1 MSGEQAT
8 GGAQRHQADLPDDG
22 RSPSAAGRR
31 FGATEL
37 PPQMQRVVK
46 KAIVLEWVTLGV
58 MALTITAVGI
68 VMGSSQAMRAAWIED
83 LLSLIPPIAF
93 LVAIRVINRPPSRN
107 RPYGNH
113 RAVGVGH
120 LVASV
125 ALLVM
130 GALLV
135 VDSALGLITGEHP
148 PIGTFHLFGQTVW
161 QGWFMIGIMLLSVP
175 GPVILGRMKL
185 KLAEQ
190 LHDKVLYADADMNT
204 ADWQTGLATAV
215 GVAGVGLGLWW
226 FDAAA
231 ALFVGASI
239 LKDGLSNVAT
249 AITDLADSRARELE
263 GTGPHPLISELE
275 HCAQT
280 TDWVEQAGARVRD
293 EGHVFH
299 VELFVVPRS
308 AGGTAGG
315 AGTGSHAAG
324 ARPAPVPVDV
334 RALEELR
341 GRIVD
346 LDWKLEDVV
355 VVPVTELP
363 QEVRPSPDN

>member
-1 MSGEQAT
+1 MSG
-8 GGAQRHQADLPDDG
+8 AQHHQADLPDDG
-22 RSPSAAGRR
+22 PSPSTGGRR

-37 PPQMQRVVK
+37 PPDMQRVVK

-58 MALTITAVGI
+58 MAVTIAAVGI

-83 LLSLIPPIAF
+83 LLSLIPPLAF
-93 LVAIRVINRPPSRN
+93 LVAIRVINRPPSPN

-130 GALLV
+130 GAVLV
-135 VDSALGLITGEHP
+135 VDSALGLITAEHP
-148 PIGTFHLFGQTVW
+148 PIGTFHLFGHTVW

-185 KLAEQ
+185 QLAQQ
-190 LHDKVLYADADMNT
+190 LHDKVLYADADMNK

-231 ALFVGASI
+231 ALFVGSSI
-239 LKDGLSNVAT
+239 LKDGLSNVGT
-249 AITDLADSRARELE
+249 AITDLADSRARDLE
-263 GTGPHPLISELE
+263 GKGPHPLISEVE
-275 HCAQT
+275 HCARVT
-280 TDWVEQAGARVRD
+280 GWVDQAGARVRD

-299 VELFVVPRS
+299 VELFVVPQ
-308 AGGTAGG
+308 GAGG

-324 ARPAPVPVDV
+324 ARAAPVPVDV

-363 QEVRPSPDN
+363 QEVRPSSPPPSSSS